1 MIIKKDKDCKLSGLG
16 WSNSSSCNLCIIK
29 DEATSYSISSCYF
42 IARFAEGKPSSYKEC
57 IKNASDT
64 NSKWIEYKADVNKCR
79 AEFGVACE
87 Y

>member
-1 MIIKKDKDCKLSGLG
+1 MRLLLAPLLLAVSLP
-16 WSNSSSCNLCIIK
+16 
-29 DEATSYSISSCYF
+29 A
-42 IARFAEGKPSSYKEC
+42 FAEGKPKTYKEC

-79 AEFGVACE
+79 AIFDVAGE

>member
-1 MIIKKDKDCKLSGLG
+1 MLFSVSLPA
-16 WSNSSSCNLCIIK
+16 L
-29 DEATSYSISSCYF
+29 
-42 IARFAEGKPSSYKEC
+42 AEGKPKTYKEC

-79 AEFGVACE
+79 AEFGVAGE

>member
-1 MIIKKDKDCKLSGLG
+1 MRLLLAPLLLAVSLP
-16 WSNSSSCNLCIIK
+16 
-29 DEATSYSISSCYF
+29 A
-42 IARFAEGKPSSYKEC
+42 FAEGKPSSYKEC

-79 AEFGVACE
+79 AEFGVAGE

>member
-1 MIIKKDKDCKLSGLG
+1 MRLL
-16 WSNSSSCNLCIIK
+16 LT
-29 DEATSYSISSCYF
+29 AFLLAISLP
-42 IARFAEGKPSSYKEC
+42 AFAEGKPSSYKEC

-64 NSKWIEYKADVNKCR
+64 NSKWIEYKADVNKCG

>member
-1 MIIKKDKDCKLSGLG
+1 MRLLLALLLLAVSLPAI
-16 WSNSSSCNLCIIK
+16 
-29 DEATSYSISSCYF
+29 
-42 IARFAEGKPSSYKEC
+42 AEGKPKTYKEC

-79 AEFGVACE
+79 ALFGVAGE

>member
-1 MIIKKDKDCKLSGLG
+1 MMRILLAPLLLAVSLP
-16 WSNSSSCNLCIIK
+16 
-29 DEATSYSISSCYF
+29 A
-42 IARFAEGKPSSYKEC
+42 FAEGKPKTYKEC

-79 AEFGVACE
+79 AIFGVAGE

>member
-1 MIIKKDKDCKLSGLG
+1 MRLL
-16 WSNSSSCNLCIIK
+16 LT
-29 DEATSYSISSCYF
+29 AFLLAISLP
-42 IARFAEGKPSSYKEC
+42 AFAEGKPKTYKEC